1 MTEGQPQPEPTKPPP
16 RINGPALLVFGIMS
30 LVIGLS
36 IEMIFFTVAGIVI
49 ILVGAYGVWALKRY
63 EKAEGI
69 EETLPGGGRYDAHG
83 NLRDREDD

>member
-1 MTEGQPQPEPTKPPP
+1 MTEQRDDQDQTRRPP
-16 RINGPALLVFGIMS
+16 RINGPAMLVFGALS

-36 IEMIFFTVAGIVI
+36 IDFVPFTVAGITI
-49 ILVGAYGVWALKRY
+49 ILVGAYGVWAMRRY

-83 NLRDREDD
+83 NLREKDE